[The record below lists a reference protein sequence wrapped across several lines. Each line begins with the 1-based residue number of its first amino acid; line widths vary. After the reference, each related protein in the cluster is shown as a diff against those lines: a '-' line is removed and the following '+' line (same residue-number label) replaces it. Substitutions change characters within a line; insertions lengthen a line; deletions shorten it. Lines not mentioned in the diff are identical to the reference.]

1 MTQIGRSSR
10 CEVHGARLSVGALIT
25 GLLALGVAI
34 AAAGEA
40 SASSSATS
48 ACTEQKQLTITDDA
62 HRTFSPLYYCDTKA
76 ASLLYANPDRALA
89 GTEAPL
95 DDSGFVKGPRTDLVV
110 VCQKKGRPNPAQRGT
125 TTKNSHWLYT
135 KGDEARDN
143 GGFYR
148 DGWGFL
154 PANMVVQAAK
164 DDDEVPGVPICSN
177 VPPPVLLKIPPPPPP
192 PSGGC
197 TDCDGDRFPR
207 AVDCNDRVAAIN
219 PGAKDVPGNAV
230 DEDCS
235 DGPAP
240 FPRLDSTIGYAFG
253 LSGNRTVFT
262 ELTVRPAR
270 SGSTVR
276 VRCTGP
282 GCKFKVKTRRVKKD
296 ARRLNLSGL
305 VRRARLR
312 PGARLE
318 VRVTKAATIGIVR
331 RFGVRAGKRPTA
343 AIQCLTPGAKR
354 PTRCGL

>member
-1 MTQIGRSSR
+1 MGRSSR
-10 CEVHGARLSVGALIT
+10 YQVHGVRLCFGALIA
-25 GLLALGVAI
+25 GLLALSVAM
-34 AAAGEA
+34 ATAAGARA
-40 SASSSATS
+40 SVSATS
-48 ACTEQKQLTITDDA
+48 TCEEQKDLTITDDA

-76 ASLLYANPDRALA
+76 ASLLYANPDRTLD
-89 GTEAPL
+89 GPEPPL
-95 DDSGFVKGPRTDLVV
+95 DDSGFIKGPRTQLVV
-110 VCQKKGRPNPAQRGT
+110 VCQKKGRANPSQTGT

-143 GGFYR
+143 GGFYSQ
-148 DGWGFL
+148 GWGFL
-154 PANMVVQAAK
+154 PANMVTQAAT
-164 DDDEVPGVPICSN
+164 DDAEVPGVPTCSDS
-177 VPPPVLLKIPPPPPP
+177 PPPVLLKVPPPPP
-192 PSGGC
+192 PSPGGC
-197 TDCDGDRFPR
+197 TDCDADGFPSS
-207 AVDCNDRVAAIN
+207 VDCNDRLAAIN
-219 PGAKDVPGNAV
+219 PGAKDIPGNAL

-270 SGSTVR
+270 AGSIVR
-276 VRCTGP
+276 VSCTGP
-282 GCKFKVKTRRVKKD
+282 GCPFKVKTSRVRKD

-318 VRVTKAATIGIVR
+318 VRVTKAATIGTVR
-331 RFGVRAGKRPTA
+331 RFAVRAGKRPTA